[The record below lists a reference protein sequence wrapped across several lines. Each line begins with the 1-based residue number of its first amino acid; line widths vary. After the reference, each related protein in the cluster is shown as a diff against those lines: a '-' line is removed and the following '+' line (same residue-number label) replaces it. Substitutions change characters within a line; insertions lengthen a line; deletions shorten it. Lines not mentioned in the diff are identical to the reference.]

1 MKKTI
6 GKKLK
11 NQTIIDDLT
20 IQCPAEDFTE
30 KETIA
35 YRWVFDELD
44 DVRNFM
50 PQFLKQ
56 PKRFN
61 NKPPKM
67 ICQSLGLSFFK
78 TEEKARNKLLF
89 LKQQLTE
96 KAYKNLGTKLAL
108 GKLELTFGLTNH
120 PNKAGHFTH
129 YPYEDID
136 LKEFFTINGI
146 L

>member
-1 MKKTI
+1 MTFRGENYFESRFLEKAMKKTI

-67 ICQSLGLSFFK
+67 AMISK
-78 TEEKARNKLLF
+78 
-89 LKQQLTE
+89 
-96 KAYKNLGTKLAL
+96 
-108 GKLELTFGLTNH
+108 
-120 PNKAGHFTH
+120 
-129 YPYEDID
+129 
-136 LKEFFTINGI
+136 
-146 L
+146 

>member
-6 GKKLK
+6 KKSLQ
-11 NQTIIDDLT
+11 NQVIIDELT
-20 IQCPAEDFTE
+20 IKCPAEDFVE

-35 YRWVFDELD
+35 YRWVFDELN

-61 NKPPKM
+61 HKPPKM
-67 ICQSLGLSFFK
+67 VCQSLGLSFFK
-78 TEEKARNKLLF
+78 TEEKARKKILF
-89 LKQQLTE
+89 LKSQLTE
-96 KAYKNLGTKLAL
+96 KAYRNLGTKLAV
-108 GKLELTFGLTNH
+108 GKLAPIFGLTNKA
-120 PNKAGHFTH
+120 NKDGHFTH
-129 YPYEDID
+129 YPYEDVD
-136 LKEFFTINGI
+136 LKDFFTINGD

>member
-1 MKKTI
+1 MEKTI
-6 GKKLK
+6 EKILQ
-11 NQTIIDDLT
+11 NQMIINELT
-20 IQCPAEDFTE
+20 IKCPGVDFTE

-50 PQFLKQ
+50 PQFLKR

-61 NKPPKM
+61 HKPPKL

-89 LKQQLTE
+89 LKCQLTE
-96 KAYKNLGTKLAL
+96 KAYKNLGTKLAIGNL
-108 GKLELTFGLTNH
+108 KPIFGLTNNA
-120 PNKAGHFTH
+120 NKDGHFTH
-129 YPYEDID
+129 YPYEQVD
-136 LKEFFTINGI
+136 LKDSFIINGV